1 MICYVITGDHQ
12 RTPIWGSKLGDLFG
26 EILERIF
33 FIFLFEKIPYVLMI
47 NIYIKLFDNLLS
59 PL

>member
-12 RTPIWGSKLGDLFG
+12 RSPIWGSKLGDLFG

-47 NIYIKLFDNLLS
+47 NDKYIYQII
-59 PL
+59 